1 MIADLIMTGSC
12 EEPDITDYRLARFDE
27 GELMQSVFGTGFRG

>member
-12 EEPDITDYRLARFDE
+12 EEPDINDYRMARFDE
-27 GELMQSVFGTGFRG
+27 GELMQSVFGTRFQG